1 MADKNFK
8 VKKNIQVT
16 DLAVAGPVTVDSSG
30 ILASSS
36 ALAVNLGG
44 TGQTTASAAFDALVP
59 SQTNNANKLLGTDGT
74 SVSWVSP
81 GIAYQTSA
89 PDNPV
94 TGQLWVD
101 SDETGDSL
109 DPYIIRRKTITATA
123 GQTVFTTDVV
133 FTDGYEQIYYNGV
146 LLVRATDYTTSGS
159 TNTVTLLQGAS
170 AGDTVEIISSTPINL
185 VNTITSSG
193 GTITAPNASTVPLT
207 IQGTSSQ
214 SANLLNIKNN
224 AGEIRHEFSPNGV
237 AIFRGT
243 QADGSL
249 IRIERYSDDLAVLA
263 LRSYGGTISSPTTKT
278 TASRLGMITAEGYDG
293 INPLNPAR
301 ITFWVDG
308 SVTTGSIP
316 GAIAFSTS
324 PAGGTHTERMRITS
338 AGNVYIGTTDAS
350 AYGGKLAIANS
361 GQASM
366 FMWNVGQGSGHI
378 GFAASGSTMRIV
390 NTYTDGLIA
399 NGKGIDIDS
408 NGNVGIKLNTQSPA
422 TLSGDMALE
431 VNTNGAMGTAW
442 FKNFAGT
449 RAAPT
454 EVADW
459 PWPTVAITTASN
471 FYLATV
477 LRFSLPNDNLW
488 QTDDSTWNFK
498 LNGTTASGWDSNSN
512 LAIKSVSDADLG
524 LQLLGPGNLRLGT
537 QGARWVILRTSGS
550 DKAWLTP
557 QGNFGVGWNPDT
569 NWKLSVNDAGTSGAG
584 AFLSTTSSASIHAG
598 LFEAA
603 NTSYT
608 GVILRTQTFR
618 SNTSAFRFFDAFS
631 SSNSSADLEF
641 NLRGDGQAYADG
653 SWNAGG
659 ADYAEY
665 FEWLDENPDNE
676 DRRGYSVSLV
686 NDKIKICEEGDVP
699 VGVISG
705 NPSVVGDSGWNKWNG
720 KYLVDRFGSYV
731 RDENEERVL
740 NPEYDPETEYVS
752 REDRPEWAIVGLMG
766 KLRLRKGQVTG
777 AGWIKMKDIDEDTEE
792 WLVK

>member
-59 SQTNNANKLLGTDGT
+59 SQTNNANKLLGTNGT

-89 PDNPV
+89 PNNPV

-146 LLVRATDYTTSGS
+146 LLVRTTDYTTNGG

-185 VNTITSSG
+185 VNTLAANSAN
-193 GTITAPNASTVPLT
+193 TITAQTASSVPLT
-207 IQGTSSQ
+207 IEGAASQ
-214 SANLLNIKNN
+214 SASLFNIKNS
-224 AGEIRHEFSPNGV
+224 AGETRHEFLPNGT
-237 AIFRGT
+237 ATFRGT
-243 QADGSL
+243 SADQSSL
-249 IRIERYSDDLAVLA
+249 RIERYTDDIAVLG
-263 LRSYGGTISSPTTKT
+263 LRSIGGTISSPTAKT
-278 TASRLGMITAEGYDG
+278 AGTRVGMIVGDGYDG
-293 INPLNPAR
+293 TNFTNVGR
-301 ITFWVDG
+301 ITFWADG
-308 SVTTGSIP
+308 PVTTGNIP
-316 GAIAFSTS
+316 GSISFNTV
-324 PAGGTHTERMRITS
+324 PVGGGHAERMRITS

-537 QGARWVILRTSGS
+537 QGARWVILRTNGA
-550 DKAWLTP
+550 DRAWLTP
-557 QGNFGVGWNPDT
+557 QGHFGVGWNPDT
-569 NWKLSVNDAGTSGAG
+569 NWKLSVNDSGQAGAG
-584 AFLSTTSSASIHAG
+584 AFLSTTSANIYSALLESTNA
-598 LFEAA
+598 
-603 NTSYT
+603 SYT
-608 GVILRTQTFR
+608 NSALQVQITRSANSAYSFYTAYST
-618 SNTSAFRFFDAFS
+618 SNT
-631 SSNSSADLEF
+631 DLEF
-641 NLRGDGQAYADG
+641 RLRGDGQAYADG

-665 FEWLDENPDNE
+665 FEWADSNIDNE

-720 KYLVDRFGSYV
+720 KYLVDRFGSYIK
-731 RDENEERVL
+731 DENGERVL
-740 NPEYDPETEYVS
+740 NTEYDPEAEYVS